1 MLNEHLAQLA
11 RSDSDFI
18 TLLKKYNEKADPA
31 LTPVEGQG
39 SMRQWNLFFPLLFYS
54 GLYPEDPL
62 EAAFADAA
70 VDAVGDNHMRLAPT
84 VQEKDMTKKVRFG
97 STVSVLHVP

>member
-1 MLNEHLAQLA
+1 MGDRHSVINTCSF
-11 RSDSDFI
+11 RSAGI
-18 TLLKKYNEKADPA
+18 RYLLRTTETSKHRPF
-31 LTPVEGQG
+31 T
-39 SMRQWNLFFPLLFYS
+39 LFFRLLFYS

-62 EAAFADAA
+62 EAAFADAV
-70 VDAVGDNHMRLAPT
+70 VDAVGDNNMRLVPT